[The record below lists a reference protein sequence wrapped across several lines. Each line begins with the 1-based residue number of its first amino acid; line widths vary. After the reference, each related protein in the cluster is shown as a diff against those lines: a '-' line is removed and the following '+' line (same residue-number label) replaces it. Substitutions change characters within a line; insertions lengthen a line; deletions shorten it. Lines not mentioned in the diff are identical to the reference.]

1 MRFEDDAGTT
11 GLMPPP
17 EGGTTER
24 KSDGRVNNNAGLV
37 ASDADGTDD
46 KTMKR
51 RKAGETPAPMSTGH
65 GGHGG
70 LGVSGIGLSGMELNS
85 HDRPA
90 LSTVDRAY
98 LRKRKLDLDNAFEAA
113 SQDIEE
119 PDDPME

>member
-1 MRFEDDAGTT
+1 
-11 GLMPPP
+11 
-17 EGGTTER
+17 
-24 KSDGRVNNNAGLV
+24 
-37 ASDADGTDD
+37 
-46 KTMKR
+46 MKR
-51 RKAGETPAPMSTGH
+51 RKAGETPAPMSTGPH

-119 PDDPME
+119 PDEPME